1 MPIAETKY
9 YSFEKRV
16 GPINID
22 TMLAG
27 VCSFL
32 TISGIIAYFVWEY
45 YEHT

>member
-16 GPINID
+16 GKFNID
-22 TMLAG
+22 VCLAG